1 VIGRSLLLF
10 CGPDPSV
17 LDLIAPL
24 RGKEGCSKRGGVGHE
39 FSQQS
44 PVHHQST
51 AIFRLTS
58 SGGEPVGPE
67 QQFLLP
73 WQCITPHIDFS
84 MDSFAAYAH
93 LSSVDVQVQ

>member
-1 VIGRSLLLF
+1 MLQ
-10 CGPDPSV
+10 
-17 LDLIAPL
+17 
-24 RGKEGCSKRGGVGHE
+24 KRGVGHE

-67 QQFLLP
+67 QQFLP

-84 MDSFAAYAH
+84 IDGFAAYAH